1 MNRFPG
7 MGRRLRQ
14 RLRATGYWRDDRP
27 DIARFC
33 AEKGYRPQYIYAWLG
48 DRVPSYENLI
58 RLGRDLGALPEPVEA
73 AAEAR
78 RAPRGQLIDF
88 TRLRQVTSR
97 LVRLEAELDAIFRA
111 FPDFYF
117 WLDAD
122 GTFLA
127 WQGGRGSELHV
138 APDLMLGKRIA
149 DAFPPDAA
157 Q

>member
-14 RLRATGYWRDDRP
+14 RLRAPGDWRDDRP

-58 RLGRDLGALPEPVEA
+58 RLGRDLGALPERAMFGTGPGARTEPVEA

-78 RAPRGQLIDF
+78 RAPRGELMHF
-88 TRLRQVTSR
+88 TRLRQGNSR
-97 LVRLEAELDAIFRA
+97 LLRLPAGTHAI
-111 FPDFYF
+111 
-117 WLDAD
+117 
-122 GTFLA
+122 
-127 WQGGRGSELHV
+127 
-138 APDLMLGKRIA
+138 
-149 DAFPPDAA
+149 
-157 Q
+157 